1 MQYRKAII
9 HRVERGQPPH
19 PNPIS
24 KSKEEWKAELD
35 DQTYMITREGG
46 TEPAGSGSHC
56 SRCSLECIIV
66 HVAIRRCLIREPNLN
81 PAAGGQALTNL
92 LSKTAYATSKMFLT
106 A

>member
-1 MQYRKAII
+1 MQYWKAII
-9 HRVERGQPPH
+9 HRVESGQPPH

-56 SRCSLECIIV
+56 SRF
-66 HVAIRRCLIREPNLN
+66 EPGVYNCACCNTPLFDS
-81 PAAGGQALTNL
+81 TN
-92 LSKTAYATSKMFLT
+92 
-106 A
+106 